1 MIPSNMSASPRVLA
15 RMTGVFYLLTIVLGA
30 YAQSFI
36 ADSLVV
42 SGDAAA
48 TAANILT
55 HQALFQRGFTVYLV
69 EMTCQIIS
77 AVLFYELL
85 KPVSRSV
92 SLLSA
97 VLGLVG
103 CTVKTISRLF
113 YLAPLLILQG
123 PHYLSVFNTEQLQ
136 SLALLFLDVNDHG
149 AGIALAFFG
158 FAAIVKGYLIVR
170 STFLPRILGALSVIA
185 GLALLTFL
193 SPTLGYQLFT
203 YVAVLGMVGA
213 LPQILWLL
221 IFGVDERRWKEQ
233 AGAATSGS

>member
-1 MIPSNMSASPRVLA
+1 MSASPRVLA

-36 ADSLVV
+36 ADRLVV

-55 HQALFQRGFTVYLV
+55 HQTLFQRGFTVYLV

-77 AVLFYELL
+77 TVLFYELL

-113 YLAPLLILQG
+113 YLEPLLILQG

-149 AGIALAFFG
+149 AGVALAFFG

-203 YVAVLGMVGA
+203 YVAALGMVGA

-233 AGAATSGS
+233 AGAGQ

>member
-1 MIPSNMSASPRVLA
+1 MMPSNMSASPRVLA

-36 ADSLVV
+36 ADRLVV

-55 HQALFQRGFTVYLV
+55 HQTLFQRGFTVYLV

-77 AVLFYELL
+77 TVLFYELL

-103 CTVKTISRLF
+103 CTVKILSRLF
-113 YLAPLLILQG
+113 YLAPLLILEG

-203 YVAVLGMVGA
+203 YVAALGMVGA
-213 LPQILWLL
+213 LPQTLWLL

>member
-1 MIPSNMSASPRVLA
+1 MRMIPSNMSASPRVLA

-36 ADSLVV
+36 AARLVV

-55 HQALFQRGFTVYLV
+55 HQALFERGFTVYLV

-77 AVLFYELL
+77 TVLFYELL

-113 YLAPLLILQG
+113 YLAPLLILEG
-123 PHYLSVFNTEQLQ
+123 PRYLSVFNTEQLQ

-193 SPTLGYQLFT
+193 SPTLGYHLFT
-203 YVAVLGMVGA
+203 YVAALGMVGA

-221 IFGVDERRWKEQ
+221 IVGVDERRWKEQ
-233 AGAATSGS
+233 AEAATS